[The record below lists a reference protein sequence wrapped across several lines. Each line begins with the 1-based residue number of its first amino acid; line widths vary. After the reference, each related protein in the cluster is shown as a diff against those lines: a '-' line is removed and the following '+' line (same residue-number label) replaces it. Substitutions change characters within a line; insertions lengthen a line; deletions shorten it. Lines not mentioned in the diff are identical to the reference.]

1 MADTILIV
9 DDEES
14 IRFSFSEAFKGD
26 GYHVLEAA
34 NTTDCMEMV
43 REHAPDLVLLDLKLP
58 DGNGIDLLRRIKEL
72 HSHIVVIM
80 ITGHGDVRSA
90 VEAMR
95 AGAFH
100 YKEKPIDIDDLRET
114 MKKGLETLS
123 LLKEVS
129 FYRQQQRVDFDRN
142 HVVGKDPLMQK
153 VYDIIKKV
161 ARSKSTSVLIQ
172 GESGTGKEFVAKAIH
187 YMSDRR
193 DGLFIDFNCTA
204 LPEPLLE
211 SELFGHEKG
220 AFTDAKTQKKGLFEL
235 ADKGT
240 LFLDEIGDMSY
251 NLQAK
256 LLRALQEQSFH
267 RVGGTEKINVD
278 LRIITSTNK
287 NLNKLLAEGKFR
299 EDLYY
304 RLQVVPV
311 TLPPLR
317 ERKGDIMALVKHFID
332 RFNNEFK
339 KNVYKIDPETERIL
353 LEYSWP
359 GNIRELKNM
368 IERAVLLHA
377 EDALLPEHL
386 MLGEMQRE
394 GTVEATKPIEPING
408 QDMTLEQMEMHYI
421 GRVLEAVGWNKNQA
435 AKTLGIDRTTLYTKI
450 KRFNLAKEPMIEA

>member
-1 MADTILIV
+1 MMDTILIV

-14 IRFSFSEAFKGD
+14 IRFSFSEALKGQ
-26 GYHVLEAA
+26 GYQVFEAGNA
-34 NTTDCMEMV
+34 PECMEMV
-43 REHAPDLVLLDLKLP
+43 RQHSPDIVLLDLRLP
-58 DGNGIDLLRRIKEL
+58 DGNGMDLLKQIKEL
-72 HSHIVVIM
+72 NDHIVVIM
-80 ITGHGDVRSA
+80 ITGQGDVQSA
-90 VEAMR
+90 VDAMR
-95 AGAFH
+95 NGAFH
-100 YKEKPIDIDDLRET
+100 YKEKPIDIEDLKET
-114 MKKGLETLS
+114 IKKGLETLS
-123 LLKEVS
+123 LLKEVT
-129 FYRQQQRVDFDRN
+129 FYRQQQRVDFDKN
-142 HVVGKDPLMQK
+142 YVVGRDPLMQK

-161 ARSKSTSVLIQ
+161 ARSKSTSVLID

-220 AFTDAKTQKKGLFEL
+220 AFTDAKAQKKGLFEL

-267 RVGGTEKINVD
+267 RVGGTEKIKVD
-278 LRIITSTNK
+278 IRIIASTNK
-287 NLNKLLAEGKFR
+287 NLKKMLADGKFR

-304 RLQVVPV
+304 RLQVVPI

-332 RFNNEFK
+332 RFNREFK
-339 KNVYKIDPETERIL
+339 KNVYKIDPQTEEIL
-353 LEYSWP
+353 MEYPWP
-359 GNIRELKNM
+359 GNIRELKNV
-368 IERAVLLHA
+368 IERAILLYA
-377 EDALLPEHL
+377 EDVLMPEHL
-386 MLGEMQRE
+386 MLGETQKE
-394 GTVEATKPIEPING
+394 EIIIPPIQPVTG
-408 QDMTLEQMEMHYI
+408 LDMTLEQMEMHYI
-421 GRVLEAVGWNKNQA
+421 SKVLEAVGWNKNQA

-450 KRFNLAKEPMIEA
+450 KRFNLAKESMMEA

>member
-1 MADTILIV
+1 MDTILIV

-14 IRFSFSEAFKGD
+14 IRFSFSMALKDE
-26 GYHVLEAA
+26 GYQVLEAA
-34 NTTDCMEMV
+34 NGPECMEMV
-43 REHAPDLVLLDLKLP
+43 RQHSPDIVLLDLRLP
-58 DGNGIDLLRRIKEL
+58 DVNGMELMKKIKEYDD
-72 HSHIVVIM
+72 HIVVII
-80 ITGHGDVRSA
+80 ITGQGDVQSA
-90 VEAMR
+90 VDAMR
-95 AGAFH
+95 MGAFH
-100 YKEKPIDIDDLRET
+100 YKEKPIDIADLKET
-114 MKKGLETLS
+114 IKKGLETLS
-123 LLKEVS
+123 LLKEVT
-129 FYRQQQRVDFDRN
+129 FYRQQQRVDFDN
-142 HVVGKDPLMQK
+142 NYVVGKDPLMIR

-161 ARSKSTSVLIQ
+161 ARSKSTSVLIE

-220 AFTDAKTQKKGLFEL
+220 AFTDAKAQKKGLFEL

-267 RVGGTEKINVD
+267 RVGGTDKIKVD
-278 LRIITSTNK
+278 IRIIASTNK
-287 NLNKLLAEGKFR
+287 NLKKMLAEGKFR

-304 RLQVVPV
+304 RLQVVPI

-332 RFNNEFK
+332 RFNREFK
-339 KNVYKIDPETERIL
+339 KNVYRIAPETEKLL
-353 LEYSWP
+353 LEYPWP
-359 GNIRELKNM
+359 GNIRELKNV
-368 IERAVLLHA
+368 IERAILLYA
-377 EDALLPEHL
+377 EDVLMPEHL
-386 MLGEMQRE
+386 MLGDMQKE
-394 GTVEATKPIEPING
+394 ETAESAPVQPITG
-408 QDMTLEQMEMHYI
+408 LDMTLEQMEMNYI
-421 GRVLEAVGWNKNQA
+421 SRVLEAVGWNKNQA

-450 KRFNLAKEPMIEA
+450 KRFNLAKEPMMEG